1 MKPHFK
7 SGAFLFLK
15 LSSLFIVLEKEIKN
29 NPSLDKRLKYQ
40 VTLHVIIFIWGF
52 TAILGKLIETNAF
65 VLVWYRVLIAGV
77 SLWLLLFLL
86 RRDRKIKKVKDRWRT
101 IGVGAIVALHW
112 LTFYLSIKYSTAS
125 LTIICLAT
133 TTIHVAWLE
142 PLVMKRKFLWSE
154 LIIGLFIIG
163 GIYLIANQ
171 GTQENLGTG
180 IALGLFAA
188 LLAALFSV
196 FNQKLVQTVSAS
208 KITLYEMFSATLVMT
223 IFLAVNGQISA
234 SALTISINDILL
246 LLFLGIVCTSIA
258 FLVTV
263 EIQKL
268 LGAFTVTLSINME
281 PIYTLGLAA
290 WILNE
295 HQKLSPSFYYGA
307 SIIVFAVFG
316 NAFLKRYQK
325 KRLKKTSQ
333 SKA

>member
-1 MKPHFK
+1 M
-7 SGAFLFLK
+7 
-15 LSSLFIVLEKEIKN
+15 
-29 NPSLDKRLKYQ
+29 
-40 VTLHVIIFIWGF
+40 
-52 TAILGKLIETNAF
+52 
-65 VLVWYRVLIAGV
+65 
-77 SLWLLLFLL
+77 
-86 RRDRKIKKVKDRWRT
+86 
-101 IGVGAIVALHW
+101 HW

-154 LIIGLFIIG
+154 LLIGLVIMG
-163 GIYLIANQ
+163 GIYLIAYQ
-171 GTQENLGTG
+171 GTQDGLHIGL
-180 IALGLFAA
+180 ILGLVAA
-188 LLAALFSV
+188 VLAALFSV
-196 FNQKLVQTVSAS
+196 FNQRIVQTVSAT

-223 IFLAVNGQISA
+223 LFLLLTDRLSI
-234 SALTISINDILL
+234 SALTLSINDILL
-246 LLFLGIVCTSIA
+246 LMFLGIICTSIA

-295 HQKLSPSFYYGA
+295 HQKISPSFYYGA

-316 NAFLKRYQK
+316 NAFIKRYQK
-325 KRLKKTSQ
+325 NRLKKASQ
-333 SKA
+333 SEA

>member
-1 MKPHFK
+1 M
-7 SGAFLFLK
+7 
-15 LSSLFIVLEKEIKN
+15 
-29 NPSLDKRLKYQ
+29 DKRLKYQ
-40 VTLHVIIFIWGF
+40 ITLHVIIFIWGF

-65 VLVWYRVLIAGV
+65 VLVWYRVLIAAV

-86 RRDRKIKKVKDRWRT
+86 HRDRKIINSRDRWRT
-101 IGVGAIVALHW
+101 LGVGAIVALHW

-133 TTIHVAWLE
+133 TTVHVAWLE
-142 PLVMKRKFLWSE
+142 PLVMKRRFLWSE

-171 GTQENLGTG
+171 GTQENLGIG
-180 IALGLFAA
+180 ISLGLLAA
-188 LLAALFSV
+188 VLAALFSV

-223 IFLAVNGQISA
+223 IFLGINGQISVA
-234 SALTISINDILL
+234 ALSLSINDILL
-246 LLFLGIVCTSIA
+246 LLFLGIICTSVA
-258 FLVTV
+258 FLITV

-290 WILNE
+290 LILNE
-295 HQKLSPSFYYGA
+295 HQQLSTSFYIGA
-307 SIIVFAVFG
+307 SVIVLAVFG
-316 NAFLKRYQK
+316 NAFLKRYQS
-325 KRLKKTSQ
+325 KRLKKTSH
-333 SKA
+333 S